1 MDKHALLLVE
11 GAEGKELRQ
20 ALEKEGY
27 QPTLADSVELYNEN
41 EMKGEIGLVILD
53 LDLPMITNQFV
64 SNLKKKTKAW
74 IIGISSQKHHPH
86 LAQAL
91 RSDLFGVVSKPL
103 DYGELF
109 YCMKCVEDGRQ

>member
-1 MDKHALLLVE
+1 MEEHALLLVE

-27 QPTLADSVELYNEN
+27 RPILADSVELFNEKK
-41 EMKGEIGLVILD
+41 MADGIGVVILD
-53 LDLPMITNQFV
+53 LDLPVITNQFV

-74 IIGISSQKHHPH
+74 IIGISSQKYHPH

-103 DYGELF
+103 DYAELF